1 MTESGNTAGS
11 DIRVGDVQVIPLSDG
26 EFIAR
31 PEFFG
36 PGASFERHQAALD
49 ADGVM
54 RLPVGAFALRS
65 GDGTT
70 LVDAGIGMVRNE
82 TFNGGHLLDDMAAH
96 GVTVD
101 EVDRVICTHLHPDHT
116 GWLVRRDDLAPVFPN
131 AMIMTGAADWELFVN
146 QAQRSLARHVLA
158 GLRSLAE
165 ADRVRDL
172 AGDEIVAP
180 GVTCI
185 SAPGH
190 TPGHMVVVVSSG
202 SERLL
207 LLGDAIT
214 CPLQLQ
220 ETDWG
225 AMSDIDPALA
235 ARTREALWR
244 EMEGDSTR
252 GVGAHFPGLQFGRVL
267 RGVGRQWSI

>member
-1 MTESGNTAGS
+1 MGAGSTGAS
-11 DIRVGDVQVIPLSDG
+11 DIRVGDVQVIALSDG

-31 PEFFG
+31 SEFFG
-36 PGASFERHQAALD
+36 PGASFEGHQEFLD

-54 RLPVGAFALRS
+54 RLPVGAFALR
-65 GDGTT
+65 GRDGTT
-70 LVDAGIGMVRNE
+70 LVDAGIGAVRNE
-82 TFNGGHLLDDMAAH
+82 TFNGGRLLDDMAAR
-96 GVTVD
+96 GVSMD
-101 EVDRVICTHLHPDHT
+101 EVDRVVCTHLHPDHT
-116 GWLVRRDDLAPVFPN
+116 GWLVRRDNLAPVFPN
-131 AMIMTGAADWELFVN
+131 AVIMTGAADWELFVN

-165 ADRVRDL
+165 ADRVRQLD
-172 AGDEIVAP
+172 GDVPIAS
-180 GVTCI
+180 GITCV

-190 TPGHMVVVVSSG
+190 TPGHVVVVVSSG

-225 AMSDIDPALA
+225 AMSDVDPALA

-267 RGVGRQWSI
+267 RGVGRRWSV